1 MSCLLGLCQI
11 SAEKIKKTQTLW
23 KKVSELTQS
32 ESLYEPHLRDI
43 TRYTQLLHFFS
54 GYARG
59 FYIQLFVY
67 TLYEFCKQIV
77 YIVLMMYTLC
87 RSELMYTKCTQDV

>member
-11 SAEKIKKTQTLW
+11 SAEKIKTQTLW

-43 TRYTQLLHFFS
+43 TRYTQLLHFFFPVTH
-54 GYARG
+54 GDFTYN
-59 FYIQLFVY
+59 YL
-67 TLYEFCKQIV
+67 
-77 YIVLMMYTLC
+77 YTLC
-87 RSELMYTKCTQDV
+87 MNFVNKLCT